1 MDFASVVL
9 AVGFL
14 AFGRLSDGPP
24 PWVAKEPRLI
34 YDSASLA
41 IQKDSSFRTY
51 NGNVIAGGCVIL
63 NAWGTPE
70 RKGMSLGVIP
80 AKDDHLRFGVGIG
93 TGGKRKRGTQ
103 IDQAAMNF
111 FLEHKS
117 GFGLAAVLPLSGK
130 GKPEVFYGWR
140 IAILRM

>member
-1 MDFASVVL
+1 MNFASLVL
-9 AVGFL
+9 AAGFL
-14 AFGRLSDGPP
+14 FFGRLSDGPP

-41 IQKDSSFRTY
+41 IQKDSRFRTY
-51 NGNVIAGGCVIL
+51 NGNVIASGCVIF

-80 AKDDHLRFGVGIG
+80 AKDDHLRFGVGFGIG
-93 TGGKRKRGTQ
+93 GIRKRGSQ
-103 IDQAAMNF
+103 VDQGTMNF
-111 FLEHKS
+111 FLEHKT
-117 GFGLAAVLPLSGK
+117 GLGLAAVFPLSKK

-140 IAILRM
+140 IAILR